1 MSTRLRVGAEAPP
14 FELLDHRGN
23 PHSLRAHLE
32 ESKLQNRKLWV
43 AFFRYASCPLCNL
56 RVHRMIERFGDWPG
70 LTLLAVF
77 QSPPEMMQK
86 YVGTQSPPF
95 PLLSDPD
102 EQIYARYGLESSLRG
117 WVAPSNAGVLARA
130 AAKGFRPSSD
140 MDGTKTRLPA
150 DFFIDADGVLR
161 RCFYAKTVAEH
172 IPFEE
177 VDTFASS

>member
-1 MSTRLRVGAEAPP
+1 VGAEAPG

-32 ESKLQNRKLWV
+32 EARIGQRKLWV

-56 RVHRMIERFGDWPG
+56 RVHRTIERFGDWPG
-70 LTLLAVF
+70 LTLLAIW
-77 QSPPEMMQK
+77 QSTPATMHK
-86 YVGTQSPPF
+86 HVGNQNPPF
-95 PLLSDPD
+95 PMLCDPD
-102 EQIYARYGLESSLRG
+102 ESVYARYGLEASVRG
-117 WVAPSNAGVLARA
+117 YLAPSNAAALARA
-130 AAKGFRPSSD
+130 ATKGYRPSGD

-150 DFFIDADGVLR
+150 DFFIDAEGILR
-161 RCFYAKTVAEH
+161 RCFYAKTIAEH